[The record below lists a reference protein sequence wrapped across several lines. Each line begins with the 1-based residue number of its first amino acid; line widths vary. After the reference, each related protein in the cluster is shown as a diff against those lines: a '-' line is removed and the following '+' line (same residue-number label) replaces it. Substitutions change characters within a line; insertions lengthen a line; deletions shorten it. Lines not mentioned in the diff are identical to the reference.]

1 MSART
6 ILRVCDINQ
15 TQKEWEDLSRLGPL
29 KVFKGNSREELIKG
43 FKNGE
48 YDDVLAIYRSNASA
62 VLTGPFDKE
71 LISNLPKSVKYICHN
86 GAGYDNI
93 DIEAC
98 SARGIQVSNTPI
110 AVNQATADITIFLLL
125 GALRRI
131 HLPYLAVRAGEWR
144 GGNAF
149 QPGHDPDG
157 KLLGILGMGG
167 IGRDVAHRAKAFGLK
182 IQYHNRSQLSPDLEQ
197 GASYVSFDQL
207 IKTSDIISLNCS
219 LTKKT
224 EGIIGKKEFDIM
236 KDGVI
241 LINTARGKL
250 IDEAALVEALDS
262 GKVYSAGLDVFEN
275 EPEIHKGLLSNPYVM
290 ILPHIGTST
299 VETERKMELLVIKNI
314 ETALKIG
321 SLDTP
326 VPEQRHKCEEVN

>member
-1 MSART
+1 MPAVT
-6 ILRVCDINQ
+6 ILRIGNIKR
-15 TQKEWEDLSRLGPL
+15 TQKEWNELSKLGSL
-29 KVFKGNSREELIKG
+29 KVFEGQTRQDLIQSCNS
-43 FKNGE
+43 GE
-48 YDDVLAIYRSNASA
+48 FDGVVAIHSSYDSSVS
-62 VLTGPFDKE
+62 TGPFDKE
-71 LISNLPKSVKYICHN
+71 IISIFPKTLKYICQN
-86 GAGYDNI
+86 SAGYDNI

-98 SARGIQVSNTPI
+98 SARGIRVSNTPY
-110 AVNQATADITIFLLL
+110 AVNQGTADTTIFLLL

-157 KLLGILGMGG
+157 KLLGIIGMGG

-219 LTKKT
+219 LSKET
-224 EGIIGKKEFDIM
+224 EGIIGKNEFELM

-241 LINTARGKL
+241 LVNTARGKL

-275 EPEIHKGLLSNPYVM
+275 EPQIHKGLLNNPNVM
-290 ILPHIGTST
+290 LLPHIGTGT

-314 ETALKIG
+314 ESALKTG

-326 VPEQRHKCEEVN
+326 VPEHRHLMSN

>member
-1 MSART
+1 MSAQA
-6 ILRVCDINQ
+6 ILRVCNIFQ
-15 TQKEWEDLSRLGPL
+15 TQNECADLSKLGPL
-29 KVFKGNSREELIKG
+29 KVFQGNSRQELIKA
-43 FKNGE
+43 FVSGE
-48 YDDVLAIYRSNASA
+48 YDDVIAIHRSNAS
-62 VLTGPFDKE
+62 VILTGPFDKE
-71 LISNLPKSVKYICHN
+71 FISILPKTVKYICHN

-98 SARGIQVSNTPI
+98 SSRGIQVSNTPI
-110 AVNQATADITIFLLL
+110 AVNQATADITMFLLL

-149 QPGHDPDG
+149 QSGHDPDG

-167 IGRDVAHRAKAFGLK
+167 IGREVAHRARAFGLK

-207 IKTSDIISLNCS
+207 IQTSDIISLNCS
-219 LTKKT
+219 LTKET
-224 EGIIGKKEFDIM
+224 EGIIRKKEFGLM

-241 LINTARGKL
+241 LVNTARGRL
-250 IDEAALVEALDS
+250 IDEAALVEALES

-275 EPEIHKGLLSNPYVM
+275 EPQIHKGLLSNPNVM
-290 ILPHIGTST
+290 LLPHIGTGT

-314 ETALKIG
+314 ESALKTG
-321 SLDTP
+321 SLVTP
-326 VPEQRHKCEEVN
+326 VPEQRQFMAGA